1 MVARVLFLVLPCG
14 ETRSHPQHR
23 ATIKD
28 FAGEC
33 EKYAMV
39 PVHRATA
46 RDRPYYRRPSK
57 PTHPCIVGAGLAP
70 ALPPCTRSFIRQQG
84 LKAHPSPHHPPSPLQ
99 NPRLALTHQFALFC
113 LSDGSVITD
122 ALLLSR
128 AEMNLL
134 DCCASP
140 LIIRF
145 GANEQIKAA
154 IMWSCQV
161 RLNMDD
167 IVREAL

>member
-1 MVARVLFLVLPCG
+1 MCSTRRYGATVAHLLRIFLTLFVCLCANPAARGTAGDHKGLCWRMRALRDGARPQG
-14 ETRSHPQHR
+14 DRS
-23 ATIKD
+23 
-28 FAGEC
+28 
-33 EKYAMV
+33 
-39 PVHRATA
+39 
-46 RDRPYYRRPSK
+46 RRPSK

-122 ALLLSR
+122 ALLLCR

-140 LIIRF
+140 LIIKL
-145 GANEQIKAA
+145 GAKPKMTAA
-154 IMWSCQV
+154 I
-161 RLNMDD
+161 R
-167 IVREAL
+167 